1 VDPKRATKF
10 KGHLLG
16 LLARIDGDLD
26 MTSEIS
32 HQASGGQGTGELSNV
47 PFHLGDMGTEEF
59 LFQLNSALM
68 NNQSHLREE
77 VIDALRRLD
86 EGQYGICEGCGRSI
100 PEERLEILPFTAVC
114 VDCASTEADPS
125 LNLNYGRPRVPKDTI
140 APEGEM
146 GESRWPGNATDEHV
160 PVSDDSRRRKGDR
173 READTHAAGTPGGGD
188 ASGGLA
194 GSNVGRGEPMIAD
207 LEDSMG
213 NGNFDA
219 DDETERE
226 RPTPQAG
233 RSGGAR
239 GGTPANSR
247 EAEE

>member
-1 VDPKRATKF
+1 MDSKRANEF
-10 KGHLLG
+10 KRNLLG

-47 PFHLGDMGTEEF
+47 PFHLGDMDTEEF

-77 VIDALRRLD
+77 VIEALRRLD
-86 EGQYGICEGCGRSI
+86 EGLYGVCESCGRSI
-100 PEERLEILPFTAVC
+100 PEERLEVLPFTAVC
-114 VDCASTEADPS
+114 VDCASAEAEPS

-140 APEGEM
+140 APEGDM
-146 GESRWPGNATDEHV
+146 GESRWPGNSPEEKV
-160 PVSDDSRRRKGDR
+160 PSSDDSRRRKGER
-173 READTHAAGTPGGGD
+173 SEADTHAAGTPGGGD

-194 GSNVGRGEPMIAD
+194 GSNVGHGEPMIAD

-219 DDETERE
+219 
-226 RPTPQAG
+226 
-233 RSGGAR
+233 
-239 GGTPANSR
+239 
-247 EAEE
+247 EAEK